1 MGDKIFISYRR
12 DDSRTST
19 DGIHR
24 ALLPFFGPDKV
35 FFDVVSIP
43 GGVNFVKKIHE
54 EIGQCAVMLVV
65 VGPRWVDIA
74 HNGVRRLEDPDDY
87 VRLEIKSALEAGLRV
102 IPVLV
107 EEARMPKAAQLPEA
121 LRDFAVMNAM
131 QVRYARDF
139 DGDIRLLIEAIE
151 EGGAPTLATRQTQ
164 AAEAAR
170 RAQTQAAEAARR
182 AQTEAERQ
190 REQARQ
196 QDLARQQAA
205 LQRQQEEQRRLAA
218 AAAKL
223 QEQRQLLLR
232 SPLPWRFA
240 LLAALVIGVA
250 SGIGANLVARH
261 FGITSTA
268 TYPPG
273 YQPNDPLFLLEFIL
287 GYLVIFVPSI
297 PVVGRYCRL
306 LWDAPAAPWSG
317 RVARRVVLRAIL
329 LGGVVSAV
337 TWALF
342 GLGFTLVVP
351 RGQQGIS
358 VVLVSIGILF
368 SLVGAGFGIGTSA
381 MLSRAAGSSRG

>member
-12 DDSRTST
+12 DDSRVST
-19 DGIHR
+19 EGIYR
-24 ALLPFFGPDKV
+24 ALLPIFGRDEV
-35 FFDVVSIP
+35 FIDADSIP
-43 GGVNFVKKIHE
+43 VGVNFAEFIREV
-54 EIGQCAVMLVV
+54 IGQCAVMLVV

-74 HNGVRRLEDPDDY
+74 LNGARRLEDPGDY
-87 VRLEIKSALEAGLRV
+87 VRLEVKSAFDAGLRV

-107 EEARMPKAAQLPEA
+107 EEARMPQATQLPEA
-121 LRDFAVMNAM
+121 LRDFAVMNAT

-139 DGDIRLLIEAIE
+139 DVDIGRLIKAIE
-151 EGGAPTLATRQTQ
+151 EGGAPSLATR
-164 AAEAAR
+164 
-170 RAQTQAAEAARR
+170 QTQAAEAARR

-196 QDLARQQAA
+196 QDLPRQQAA
-205 LQRQQEEQRRLAA
+205 LQRQREEQRRLAA

-342 GLGFTLVVP
+342 RPGFTLVVP
-351 RGQQGIS
+351 RGQQGTS
-358 VVLVSIGILF
+358 VAPVTIRILF

-381 MLSRAAGSSRG
+381 KLSRAGRLL